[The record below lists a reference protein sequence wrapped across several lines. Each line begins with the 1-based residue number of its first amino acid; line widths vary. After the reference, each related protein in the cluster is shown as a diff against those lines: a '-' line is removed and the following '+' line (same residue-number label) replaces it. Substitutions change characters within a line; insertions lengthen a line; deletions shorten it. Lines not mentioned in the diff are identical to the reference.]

1 MTVKA
6 IVGGLVGDEGKGK
19 ITDIVSENADAVVR
33 WQGGANAGHTVVN
46 EHGSFKMHLFP
57 SGAFNSNTLNIIG
70 PAVAFDPVQFFE
82 EYDKLANDGFRPNV
96 LISDRVKILF
106 PFHKYLNKIE
116 EEHLGKGN
124 FGSTCKG
131 ITPFA
136 MDVAGKMAITMEEVL
151 NCEYEHE
158 LTNKINRTI
167 ELKNVM
173 LKNYYHKDLIDASE
187 SAKAI
192 FSMKNR
198 LMPLVGDVRLV
209 LKKMIKSGK
218 NIVFEGQLGSIRD
231 VCMGIYPH
239 ISSSPSFLAGY
250 APVSCGLPHNCL
262 EEVICVVK
270 AYVSYVGSGAFP
282 TEMDSIFADPFREK
296 AGEYGTTSGRP
307 RRLGYTDCV
316 MAKYGVELH
325 GSTEVYLTCLDL
337 MDDWDEIPI
346 CVAYYDCRNGTTTKE
361 FPTPEALSH
370 MSPIYRV
377 LPGWKESTSSVRS
390 WENLPDKAKD
400 FINFLEE
407 NIECNISYVSVG
419 KDRSAMIRKNESK
432 VF

>member
-6 IVGGLVGDEGKGK
+6 VVGGLVGDEGKGK
-19 ITDIVSENADAVVR
+19 ITDIISESADAVVR

-46 EHGSFKMHLFP
+46 DHGSFKMHLFP
-57 SGAFNSNTLNIIG
+57 SGAFNPNTLNIIG
-70 PAVAFDPVQFFE
+70 PAVAFDPIQFFE
-82 EYDKLANDGFRPNV
+82 EYDKLIKDGFNPKV

-106 PFHKYLNKIE
+106 PFHKYINKVE
-116 EEHLGKGN
+116 EEHLGKGS

-136 MDVAGKMAITMEEVL
+136 IDVAGKMAVTLEEVL
-151 NCEYEHE
+151 NCQYERDLERKIHRVVE
-158 LTNKINRTI
+158 LR
-167 ELKNVM
+167 NVM
-173 LKNYYHKDLIDASE
+173 LENYYHKDLINPEE
-187 SAKAI
+187 SAREI
-192 FSMKNR
+192 FSLRER
-198 LMPLVGDVRLV
+198 LRPLVGDVRLV
-209 LKKMIKSGK
+209 LKEMINAGK

-270 AYVSYVGSGAFP
+270 SYVSYVGSGAFP
-282 TEMDSIFADPFREK
+282 TEMDPIFADPFRDK

-307 RRLGYTDCV
+307 RRLGYSDCV

-337 MDDWDEIPI
+337 MDDWEEIPI
-346 CVAYYDCRNGTTTKE
+346 CVAYYDYRTGLTTKE

-370 MSPIYRV
+370 MSPLYRIF
-377 LPGWKESTSSVRS
+377 PGWKESTSSIRD
-390 WENLPDKAKD
+390 WESLPEKAKD
-400 FINFLEE
+400 FVNFMEE
-407 NIECNISYVSVG
+407 NIGCKISYVSVG
-419 KDRSAMIRKNESK
+419 KERSAMLKK
-432 VF
+432 